1 MKNDPNALSE
11 IEHALKLV
19 GETIEVRESGLIAG
33 MEAVYVGL
41 RAMASTLAY
50 LYDFPRALND
60 KAPLFDEVANYL
72 VHEKKIHPD
81 APEKASKLQGL
92 LRRAR
97 YEYNGVTVEEVK
109 AAEAHRHDL
118 HEYLQLLL
126 ENAKRGMGHA

>member
-11 IEHALKLV
+11 IQGALNLL
-19 GETIEVRESGLIAG
+19 GETIEVRESGFIAG
-33 MEAVYVGL
+33 MEAVYLGL

-72 VHEKKIHPD
+72 VHEKKIDPD
-81 APEKASKLQGL
+81 APRRASELQGL

-97 YEYNGVTVEEVK
+97 YEYNGVTVDDVRT
-109 AAEAHRHDL
+109 AEAHRHKL
-118 HEYLQLLL
+118 HEYLKILL
-126 ENAKRGMGHA
+126 ENAKRERGHA